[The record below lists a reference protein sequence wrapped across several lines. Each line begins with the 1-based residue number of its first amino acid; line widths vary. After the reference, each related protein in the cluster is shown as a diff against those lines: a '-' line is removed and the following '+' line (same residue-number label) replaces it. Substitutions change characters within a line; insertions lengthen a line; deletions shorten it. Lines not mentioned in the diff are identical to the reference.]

1 MAKYIATAIMAM
13 LLLCGAAF
21 AQDLIIKRTD
31 TSDWPTVRVLIE
43 APGREIAQGFMLSLP
58 GAGGSED
65 TRIAA
70 SGVSELTSGP
80 RPASIVVALDT
91 SRSLSPAHLQAAK
104 SALSRYADEL
114 DKDEQVALLAFD
126 DAVQLVSGFTS
137 DRQAFKTDLSR
148 LKPSGNFT
156 ELYRAML
163 SGLDLMKNIPGQ
175 RALLVITD
183 GKDEGR
189 DVTPEQVI
197 HAARDNGIPIL
208 AIGLATL
215 PGTESEQ
222 YLPGLQAMAD
232 ATGGAFRRVGSAEE
246 LREASYELLVGERGR
261 ATRIYE
267 AVFGIPGD
275 IRPVSGRKLDAILSR
290 IYGKTTQMAEIVLT
304 VPTTIGQAAGSLPA
318 APIREKEEKA
328 LPPGVKTVQVSISD
342 YLALADT
349 ESSAPPVSITRDD
362 TEAFETEGAAPP
374 ISIAQAEREISV
386 AEAPPVSITRDDA
399 KPILIAAEDTSA
411 ASPQNRAYSAPTG
424 AGQESESGVSLWW
437 SLLVL
442 LLFLALLWWV
452 YRRSGLFTKNRVKD
466 GSQPLLIEFPE
477 LNRSFPLKPGT
488 MVLGASPD
496 NDIVVDDDP
505 AIGAS
510 HVEFCVGDDC
520 KINNLLASK
529 NLLLNGR
536 QVQGTAALKPGDQL
550 VLGSTRAI
558 IRAARDSEW
567 QTSQ

>member
-1 MAKYIATAIMAM
+1 MAKYIATALTAM
-13 LLLCGAAF
+13 LLLCSTAF

-43 APGREIAQGFMLSLP
+43 APGREIARGFMLSLP
-58 GAGGSED
+58 GVGGSGE
-65 TRIAA
+65 TKIAA

-91 SRSLSPAHLQAAK
+91 SRSLSPAHLRAAK
-104 SALSRYADEL
+104 DALSRYADEL
-114 DKDEQVALLAFD
+114 DKDEQVSLLAFD
-126 DAVQLVSGFTS
+126 DTVQLVSGFTS
-137 DRQAFKTDLSR
+137 NREAFKTDLSR
-148 LKPSGNFT
+148 LKLSGNFT

-215 PGTESEQ
+215 PGKEPEQ
-222 YLPGLQAMAD
+222 YLPGLQALAD
-232 ATGGAFRRVGSAEE
+232 ATGGTFRRVGSAEE
-246 LREASYELLVGERGR
+246 LQEASYELLVGERGR

-275 IRPVSGRKLDAILSR
+275 IRPVSGRKLDAVLSR
-290 IYGKTTQMAEIVLT
+290 MYGKTTQMAAITLA

-318 APIREKEEKA
+318 APIREKEEPS
-328 LPPGVKTVQVSISD
+328 LPPGVKTVQVSVSD
-342 YLALADT
+342 YLALADA
-349 ESSAPPVSITRDD
+349 ESSAPPVSITREGA
-362 TEAFETEGAAPP
+362 EAFETEGSAPP
-374 ISIAQAEREISV
+374 ISITEADTEISV
-386 AEAPPVSITRDDA
+386 AEAPPVSIARDDV
-399 KPILIAAEDTSA
+399 KPILIAAEGTA
-411 ASPQNRAYSAPTG
+411 GASPQNREGGAPTG
-424 AGQESESGVSLWW
+424 VQQESESGVSLWW
-437 SLLVL
+437 SLLIL
-442 LLFLALLWWV
+442 LLFLALIWWV
-452 YRRSGLFTKNRVKD
+452 YRRSGLLPKNRAKD
-466 GSQPLLIEFPE
+466 GSLPLFIEFPE

-488 MVLGASPD
+488 MVLGAAPD
-496 NDIVVDDDP
+496 SDIVVDDDP
-505 AIGAS
+505 SIGAA

-520 KINNLLASK
+520 KVTNLLASK

-536 QVQGTAALKPGDQL
+536 QVQGTTVLKPGDQL
-550 VLGSTRAI
+550 VLGNTRAV
-558 IRAARDSEW
+558 IRAAGDGGRP
-567 QTSQ
+567 TTA